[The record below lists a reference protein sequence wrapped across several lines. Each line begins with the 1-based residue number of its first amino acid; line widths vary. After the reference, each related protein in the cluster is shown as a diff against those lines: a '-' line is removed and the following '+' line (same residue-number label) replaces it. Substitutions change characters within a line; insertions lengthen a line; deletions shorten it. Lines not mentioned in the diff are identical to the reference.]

1 MAVQVDRSLHLPESE
16 YFAQPQAKSGSAIHH
31 GAEAAPHQV
40 TTCCSVR
47 FQIGVSKL
55 QTVVLERQMIVSK
68 VEIGVLKLGKGASKL
83 RLVDFNLQNMVS
95 KLGNAFRNFET
106 ASRSFET
113 ASWSFETPVLGSRS
127 GQSES
132 RFPNRGRRRPI
143 PRLSL
148 PSANEG
154 GTP

>member
-1 MAVQVDRSLHLPESE
+1 MTLHIDRSFRLPESE
-16 YFAQPQAKSGSAIHH
+16 YFPGTQRKSGIAIHH
-31 GAEAAPHQV
+31 GAEAAPHHV
-40 TTCCSVR
+40 TTRCSVR

-83 RLVDFNLQNMVS
+83 RLVDFNLQDVVS
-95 KLGNAFRNFET
+95 ELGNAFRNFET

-113 ASWSFETPVLGSRS
+113 ASWSFETPVSGSRS

-132 RFPNRGRRRPI
+132 RFPSRGRRRPI
-143 PRLSL
+143 PRLPL
-148 PSANEG
+148 PFFDEG